1 MPVTRRLKVQLAL
14 IPMLIGAVSM
24 FLVFTASLVWIYQD
38 DIFQT
43 IQDPRQPF
51 QTYEPPEA
59 PDYHIA
65 ESWLSL
71 PDLSID
77 PYTLDEPGDV
87 FVVVPSVYRGGE
99 HYVLPSDDL
108 RRKSKLERIV
118 RPNYV
123 TPYGEAGRL
132 FAPFYRQASLYSYMT
147 TREDARLAQDF
158 AYQDVKR
165 AFDEFLTMSPPERPL
180 VLVGHNQGAAHL
192 IRILQDFFYE
202 GSPLNERLAVAYVI
216 DYPVPLD
223 LFEGSLS
230 ALRPCEMAEDIKC
243 VAAFGTFMPGENV
256 IADRFTDRLLVHDGQ
271 SYESVFGRPLLCIN
285 PLTWLQNEDYA
296 PERLHLGGV
305 AAEGLEPDIRPA
317 ASPNEVGAQCE
328 GGILR
333 VDRPKSRSLRRP
345 IQVGAKFR
353 TLPSNLFYEDL
364 KQNAI
369 TRVMTLLDSG
379 ALPVRAQRLDDFD
392 VVDVEES
399 PVTPAQDRPPTSRF
413 PDQDKR

>member
-1 MPVTRRLKVQLAL
+1 MALSDKSSRRLAAWQMVL
-14 IPMLIGAVSM
+14 GAVIATLIFAGFSAW
-24 FLVFTASLVWIYQD
+24 LYID

-51 QTYEPPEA
+51 QTYDPPDA
-59 PDYHIA
+59 PDYALA
-65 ESWLSL
+65 ESWLSQ
-71 PDLSID
+71 PDLTVD
-77 PYTLDEPGDV
+77 PFTLDEQGDV
-87 FVVVPSVYRGGE
+87 FVIVPSVYRGGE

-123 TPYGEAGRL
+123 TPYGDAGRL

-165 AFDEFLTMSPPERPL
+165 AFDVFLEQSPPERPL

-192 IRILQDFFYE
+192 IRLLQDYFANDAT
-202 GSPLNERLAVAYVI
+202 LTQRLAVAYII

-223 LFEGSLS
+223 LFDTAFGG
-230 ALRPCEMAEDIKC
+230 LRPCETANDTSC
-243 VAAFGTFMPGENV
+243 VAAFGTFMPGEHT
-256 IADRFTDRLLVHDGQ
+256 IAERFTERLLVHDGNRFR
-271 SYESVFGRPLLCIN
+271 SVSGRSLLCTN
-285 PLTWLQNEDYA
+285 PLIWNRTEDYA

-317 ASPNEVGAQCE
+317 ARPNQVGAQCQ
-328 GGILR
+328 GGILM
-333 VDRPKSRSLRRP
+333 VDKPRSRSLRRP
-345 IQVGAKFR
+345 LQIGAKFR

-364 KQNAI
+364 KQNAV
-369 TRVMTLLDSG
+369 TRVDALIASDTLPKR
-379 ALPVRAQRLDDFD
+379 ALALDDFD
-392 VVDVEES
+392 VIAVEDS
-399 PVTPAQDRPPTSRF
+399 PVTPATDRPPTSQI
-413 PDQDKR
+413 PDGDQR

>member
-1 MPVTRRLKVQLAL
+1 MAKSDNSSRRFAAWQMVTGGVIATLIFAGALAW
-14 IPMLIGAVSM
+14 
-24 FLVFTASLVWIYQD
+24 FYRD

-51 QTYEPPEA
+51 QTYDPPEA
-59 PDYHIA
+59 PDYA
-65 ESWLSL
+65 LVASWLSQ
-71 PDLSID
+71 PDLSVD
-77 PYTLDEPGDV
+77 PFTLSEQGDV
-87 FVVVPSVYRGGE
+87 FVIVPSVYRGGE

-165 AFDEFLTMSPPERPL
+165 AFELFLTQSPPERPL

-192 IRILQDFFYE
+192 IRLLQDYFADD
-202 GSPLNERLAVAYVI
+202 PRLTARLAVAYVI

-223 LFEGSLS
+223 LFETVFGTLT
-230 ALRPCEMAEDIKC
+230 PCETSDDTGC
-243 VAAFGTFMPGENV
+243 VAAFGAFMPGEHV
-256 IADRFTDRLLVHDGQ
+256 IAERFTERLLVHKGNRFQ
-271 SYESVFGRPLLCIN
+271 SVNGRRLLCTN
-285 PLTWLQNEDYA
+285 PLIWSRAEDYA

-317 ASPNEVGAQCE
+317 ARPNQVGAQCQ
-328 GGILR
+328 GGILM
-333 VDRPKSRSLRRP
+333 VDKPRSRSLRRP
-345 IQVGAKFR
+345 MQIGAKFR

-364 KQNAI
+364 KQNAV
-369 TRVMTLLDSG
+369 TRVEALIASG
-379 ALPVRAQRLDDFD
+379 ALPKRTEGLNGFD
-392 VVDVEES
+392 VIEVEDS
-399 PVTPAQDRPPTSRF
+399 PVVPATDRPPTSQI
-413 PDQDKR
+413 PDGDKR

>member
-1 MPVTRRLKVQLAL
+1 MVLGGLIASIVIGGALA
-14 IPMLIGAVSM
+14 G
-24 FLVFTASLVWIYQD
+24 IYRD

-51 QTYEPPEA
+51 QTYDPPEA
-59 PDYHIA
+59 PDYVKA
-65 ESWLSL
+65 DSWLSL
-71 PDLSID
+71 PDLTVD
-77 PYTLDEPGDV
+77 PFTLNEKGDV
-87 FVVVPSVYRGGE
+87 FVIVPSVYRGGE
-99 HYVLPSDDL
+99 HYVLPSEDL

-123 TPYGEAGRL
+123 TPYGDAGRL

-165 AFDEFLTMSPPERPL
+165 AFREFLKHSPPERPI

-192 IRILQDFFYE
+192 IRLLHDFFA
-202 GSPLNERLAVAYVI
+202 GNQTLINRLAAAYII

-223 LFEGSLS
+223 LFDQALS
-230 ALRPCEMAEDIKC
+230 PLTPCESAIDTNC
-243 VAAFGTFMPGENV
+243 VAAFGTFMPGEDS
-256 IADRFTDRLLVHDGQ
+256 IAKRFTERLLVHNGRRF
-271 SYESVFGRPLLCIN
+271 ESVNERALLCIN
-285 PLTWLQNEDYA
+285 PLTWTRSQDYA

-317 ASPNEVGAQCE
+317 ARPNQVGAQCQD
-328 GGILR
+328 GILL
-333 VDRPKSRSLRRP
+333 VDKPRSRSLRRP

-364 KQNAI
+364 RQNAVA
-369 TRVMTLLDSG
+369 RVETLIESG
-379 ALPVRAQRLDDFD
+379 TLPKRAGRLDDFD
-392 VVDVEES
+392 VIEIEES
-399 PVTPAQDRPPTSRF
+399 PVVPATDRPPTSQIPER
-413 PDQDKR
+413 

>member
-1 MPVTRRLKVQLAL
+1 MNTRKSVRLGLPLWARAALSVMALLAV
-14 IPMLIGAVSM
+14 IA
-24 FLVFTASLVWIYQD
+24 ALVWFYRD

-51 QTYEPPEA
+51 QTYDPPDA
-59 PDYHIA
+59 PDYALA

-71 PDLSID
+71 PDLDVD
-77 PYTLDEPGDV
+77 PFMLDEQGDV

-123 TPYGEAGRL
+123 TPYGDAGRL

-158 AYQDVKR
+158 AYQDVRR
-165 AFDEFLTMSPPERPL
+165 AFEVFLTHSPPERPL

-192 IRILQDFFYE
+192 IRLLQDYFGPE
-202 GSPLNERLAVAYVI
+202 SDLRARLAVAYVI

-223 LFEGSLS
+223 LFDASLS
-230 ALRPCEMAEDIKC
+230 GLVPCESADDTNC
-243 VAAFGTFMPGENV
+243 VAAFGTFMPGETV
-256 IADRFTDRLLVHDGQ
+256 IAERFTDRLLVHDGEA
-271 SYESVFGRPLLCIN
+271 YTSVAGRPVLCIN
-285 PLTWLQNEDYA
+285 PLNWSREEGYV
-296 PERLHLGGV
+296 PERFHLGGV

-317 ASPNEVGAQCE
+317 ARPNQVGAACDD
-328 GGILR
+328 GILR
-333 VDRPKSRSLRRP
+333 VDRPRSRSLRRP
-345 IQVGAKFR
+345 MQVGAKFR

-364 KQNAI
+364 KQNAV
-369 TRVMTLLDSG
+369 TRVEALIASGRLPKRAAKLDG
-379 ALPVRAQRLDDFD
+379 FD
-392 VVDVEES
+392 LVDVDDA
-399 PVTPAQDRPPTSRF
+399 PVVPATDSPPTSRF
-413 PDQDKR
+413 PEDDKR

>member
-1 MPVTRRLKVQLAL
+1 MPRTDETAKRFSLWRKLLG
-14 IPMLIGAVSM
+14 GA
-24 FLVFTASLVWIYQD
+24 FLVLVLAAVLAWTYRD

-51 QTYEPPEA
+51 QTYDPPEA
-59 PDYHIA
+59 PIYSDP
-65 ESWLSL
+65 ESWLSQ
-71 PDLSID
+71 PDLDVD
-77 PYTLDEPGDV
+77 PFTFDALGDV

-123 TPYGEAGRL
+123 TPYGDAGRL

-165 AFDEFLTMSPPERPL
+165 AFHTFLKHSPPERPI

-192 IRILQDFFYE
+192 IRLLDDFFSGE
-202 GSPLNERLAVAYVI
+202 SPLIERLAVAYVI
-216 DYPVPLD
+216 DYPLPLD
-223 LFEGSLS
+223 LFETVL
-230 ALRPCEMAEDIKC
+230 APLQPCEDAVDTNC
-243 VAAFGTFMPGENV
+243 VVAFGTFMPGEDV
-256 IADRFTDRLLVHDGQ
+256 ITERFRDRLLVHGGQ
-271 SYESVFGRPLLCIN
+271 DYESVSGRPLLCIN
-285 PLTWLQNEDYA
+285 PLTWLQNGNYA

-317 ASPNEVGAQCE
+317 ASPNQVGARCVNGTLQ
-328 GGILR
+328 
-333 VDRPKSRSLRRP
+333 VDRPRSRSLRRP

-364 KQNAI
+364 KQNAVA
-369 TRVMTLLDSG
+369 RVDALVASGTL
-379 ALPVRAQRLDDFD
+379 PKRARRLDDLD
-392 VVDVEES
+392 VVPIQDS
-399 PVTPAQDRPPTSRF
+399 PVVPAQDRPPRSQF
-413 PDQDKR
+413 PDPR